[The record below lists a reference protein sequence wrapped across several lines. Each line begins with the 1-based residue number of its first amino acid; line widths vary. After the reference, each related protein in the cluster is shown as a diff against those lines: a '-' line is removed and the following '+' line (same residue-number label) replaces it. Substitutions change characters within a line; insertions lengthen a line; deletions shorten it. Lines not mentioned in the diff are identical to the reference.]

1 MNNYQKNWILP
12 QDIIRKVSNLFNSGI
27 LTTETIS
34 NLDYSGG
41 MIKLAKKKNT
51 LLLATV
57 AAGAYAYF
65 SKKENRDKAQVAFN
79 NMKTKV
85 DAFIDTQKTNRAP
98 ETKVGHSDPYD
109 IDDNKM
115 VSEGAQTSVHYY
127 NQEVQD
133 EQKSKEDLDG
143 LYTEN
148 RRPKSDETNSDES
161 FKQQ

>member
-1 MNNYQKNWILP
+1 MA
-12 QDIIRKVSNLFNSGI
+12 R
-27 LTTETIS
+27 
-34 NLDYSGG
+34 
-41 MIKLAKKKNT
+41 KKNSF
-51 LLLATV
+51 LLATL

-85 DAFIDTQKTNRAP
+85 ESFIDTQKMNRAP

-109 IDDNKM
+109 TQDNKM

-133 EQKSKEDLDG
+133 KDNSEEDLDG
-143 LYTEN
+143 LYNEN
-148 RRPKSDETNSDES
+148 HKPQVENN
-161 FKQQ
+161 QQ